1 MVQMKKFISD
11 ELKGQDGEIGLRVG
25 DGDYFGV
32 INIGITSDFKKL
44 CEEQELDL
52 TTKEFSYSLFQM
64 L

>member
-1 MVQMKKFISD
+1 MEKLHLD

-25 DGDYFGV
+25 NGDYFGV

-52 TTKEFSYSLFQM
+52 TTKDFFTFIISCYK
-64 L
+64 